1 MITSK
6 LDMENQ
12 QKGYFYNHVTQ
23 LQVIAFQFLKFPLCC
38 WALHMVQYR
47 QLHEMGKKKK
57 KNPNSNNS
65 NAPTPTP
72 LMNLKGSG
80 DSLLATGYMIAGPL
94 SGRDI
99 FQDLH
104 HL

>member
-57 KNPNSNNS
+57 KTQTVTTAMPPPPPHS
-65 NAPTPTP
+65 
-72 LMNLKGSG
+72 
-80 DSLLATGYMIAGPL
+80 
-94 SGRDI
+94 
-99 FQDLH
+99 
-104 HL
+104 